1 MKTPVHPSASLP
13 GSVGRCYVAAL
24 TLGTGAFPRCPKK
37 GRRHSTALPGRDGF
51 TLIEVLVV
59 VAILGLILTIG
70 VPAFVRALHKEGM
83 RKAESDVMEAC
94 QKARGG
100 AILKAGT
107 QTLVFHPLDKSF
119 EAPGA
124 YPLTV
129 LPPEVNIV
137 GFTMNGE
144 EYAPEDNDVITVN
157 FYPKGTS
164 DDFAVILR
172 SATDGSQCTI
182 FLDEVTALADIS
194 TAK

>member
-1 MKTPVHPSASLP
+1 M
-13 GSVGRCYVAAL
+13 
-24 TLGTGAFPRCPKK
+24 
-37 GRRHSTALPGRDGF
+37 GRRHSTALPFRNGF

-59 VAILGLILTIG
+59 VAILGMILTIG
-70 VPAFVRALHKEGM
+70 VPGFVRALHKEGM

-100 AILKAGT
+100 AIIKASK

-124 YPLTV
+124 FPLTV
-129 LPPEVNIV
+129 LPSEVNIV
-137 GFTMNGE
+137 AFSMNGE
-144 EYAPEDNDVITVN
+144 EYAPEDYDVVTVN

-164 DDFAVILR
+164 DEFAIILR

-182 FLDEVTALADIS
+182 SLDEVTGLADIS
-194 TAK
+194 TSK